1 MGQFGLATLAVLLIA
16 SEYATG
22 SILSTLQ
29 WVPRRNRMLLAKA
42 LVLAPVL
49 FVAGS
54 LIALLGVA
62 AAIPSLK
69 GDVLLPWTASEL
81 FVDVLILGLY
91 SPVVGVIALGLG
103 AALRSVAGT
112 LACTFLLLMIIPG
125 SLSATGVD
133 FLMKVSNYF
142 PAQAAQSLLGGGGEP
157 YPGLA
162 AVAILGAWSAAS
174 YALGL
179 GVLRSRD
186 AA

>member
-1 MGQFGLATLAVLLIA
+1 
-16 SEYATG
+16 
-22 SILSTLQ
+22 
-29 WVPRRNRMLLAKA
+29 
-42 LVLAPVL
+42 
-49 FVAGS
+49 
-54 LIALLGVA
+54 
-62 AAIPSLK
+62 
-69 GDVLLPWTASEL
+69 
-81 FVDVLILGLY
+81 
-91 SPVVGVIALGLG
+91 
-103 AALRSVAGT
+103 
-112 LACTFLLLMIIPG
+112 MIIPG